1 MEREFIKKSK
11 LNYRNV
17 YIKNEGFKKIKILNF
32 NQLIYDKIFKG
43 PNVIETPFT
52 SIFIDKSSEIKLN
65 KNNSL
70 EIKIKSNDKAK
81 LNEGATSF
89 W

>member
-1 MEREFIKKSK
+1 MGK
-11 LNYRNV
+11 V
-17 YIKNEGFKKIKILNF
+17 YIDRIANKKGEGE
-32 NQLIYDKIFKG
+32 LIYKG

-65 KNNSL
+65 KNNLL

>member
-1 MEREFIKKSK
+1 M
-11 LNYRNV
+11 
-17 YIKNEGFKKIKILNF
+17 
-32 NQLIYDKIFKG
+32 IYDKIYKG

-65 KNNSL
+65 KNNAL